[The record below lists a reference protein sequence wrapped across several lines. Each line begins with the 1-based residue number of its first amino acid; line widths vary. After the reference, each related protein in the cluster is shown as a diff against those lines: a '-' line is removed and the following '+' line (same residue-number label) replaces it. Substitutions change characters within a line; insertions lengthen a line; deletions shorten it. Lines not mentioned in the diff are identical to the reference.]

1 MKALEQKIISE
12 CKIFDGDV
20 LKVDGFLN
28 HQIDVAFMN
37 ELGKEF
43 YRLYK
48 ESGVTKILTIE
59 ASGIGVA
66 CIAASNFEPIVPVV
80 FAKKHST
87 KNISPDLY
95 MSKADSYTHGR
106 SFDIVV
112 AKEYLDEN
120 DVVLIIDDFLAKG
133 NAMNA
138 LIDLCQQAHAK
149 IAGIGIVIEKLY
161 QGGGNQLRQ
170 KGFRVESLAKITA
183 MNPLDGVSFES

>member
-12 CKIFDGDV
+12 CKILEGDV

-28 HQIDVAFMN
+28 HQIDVSFMN
-37 ELGKEF
+37 ELGKEL
-43 YRLYK
+43 YRLYRD
-48 ESGVTKILTIE
+48 SGVTKILTIE

-66 CIAASNFEPIVPVV
+66 CLAAVNFDPIVPVV

-95 MSKADSYTHGR
+95 MSKAESYTHGK

-112 AKEYLDEN
+112 AKEYLHEN

-138 LIDLCQQAHAK
+138 LIDLCEQAHAK
-149 IAGIGIVIEKLY
+149 VAGVGIVIEKLY
-161 QGGGNQLRQ
+161 QDGGNQLRK
-170 KGFRVESLAKITA
+170 KGVRVESLAKIA
-183 MNPLDGVSFES
+183 SMSKEDGVSFES